1 MKSGGCT
8 AVKHKIKVGSPRK
21 TVATRGKNF
30 ELLMDH
36 FKVACQPFYFDK
48 EDPFTG
54 KMERKCDESDGIDQD
69 KALLNMVQLFI
80 KQSPKHI
87 AEQESK
93 GKKKQQADGSDME
106 EVFIVEYDD
115 GADDSQTI
123 DPDLNLFMRNKKTKK
138 MLKADILREHD
149 RNQFAMLEK
158 SLQKLRKK
166 EENQVSRKTVTKKPT
181 DMSPF
186 GNRPGTSS

>member
-1 MKSGGCT
+1 
-8 AVKHKIKVGSPRK
+8 
-21 TVATRGKNF
+21 
-30 ELLMDH
+30 MDH

-93 GKKKQQADGSDME
+93 GKKK
-106 EVFIVEYDD
+106 
-115 GADDSQTI
+115 
-123 DPDLNLFMRNKKTKK
+123 
-138 MLKADILREHD
+138 
-149 RNQFAMLEK
+149 
-158 SLQKLRKK
+158 
-166 EENQVSRKTVTKKPT
+166 
-181 DMSPF
+181 
-186 GNRPGTSS
+186 